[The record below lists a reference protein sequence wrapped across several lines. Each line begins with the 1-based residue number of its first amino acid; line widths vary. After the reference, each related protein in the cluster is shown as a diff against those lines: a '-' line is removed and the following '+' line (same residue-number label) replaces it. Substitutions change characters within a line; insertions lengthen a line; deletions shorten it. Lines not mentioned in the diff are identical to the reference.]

1 MARRMKLPNQ
11 YGSITKLSGRRR
23 NPYVVRVTVGW
34 NDDGTQ
40 IRKAY
45 GYYPDYKTATE
56 ALVGYHKNPTS
67 INSDATFQECY
78 DKWSEEKFE
87 RVKDPRGYKAAYNFC
102 KSIYKVKM
110 RDIRLCHL
118 EDLVA
123 KSGAEYPTLK
133 NIKSLLKQVFEYAV
147 KHDIIS
153 NDANKVQFL
162 DISRTRE
169 QVQIANANKLHSAF
183 TPAEVKRLWSFAD
196 ANVHVAEIL
205 MLVYSGVRVSEL
217 LDLKKEHVHLDE
229 QYFEVVD
236 SKTQAGIRRVPI
248 ADKVLPFYKNRYAA
262 SKIEYLLTTE
272 SGGHMKYYTYRECYW
287 DPLMELLGMKHLPH
301 DTRHTC
307 ISLLNTA
314 EVNPT
319 TIKMIVGHAGKMD
332 LTERVYTHKM
342 MDELLEAINQI

>member
-1 MARRMKLPNQ
+1 M
-11 YGSITKLSGRRR
+11 
-23 NPYVVRVTVGW
+23 VRITVGW
-34 NDDGTQ
+34 TDDGTP
-40 IRKAY
+40 IRKPL
-45 GYYPDYKTATE
+45 GYYEDYKTATE
-56 ALVGYHKNPTS
+56 ALVDYHKNPAM
-67 INSDATFQECY
+67 IDSDITFKECY
-78 DKWSEEKFE
+78 ERWSDEKFAK
-87 RVKDPRGYKAAYNFC
+87 VKDPRGYKAAYKFC
-102 KSIYKVKM
+102 KSIYKLKM
-110 RDIRLCHL
+110 RDIRLSHL
-118 EDLVA
+118 EDLIA
-123 KSGAEYPTLK
+123 RSGAEYPTLK

-147 KHDIIS
+147 KHDVIS
-153 NDANKVQFL
+153 RDNNKVEFL

-169 QVQIANANKLHSAF
+169 QRIVANANKLHSAF
-183 TPAEVKRLWSFAD
+183 TPAEIKKLWSFAD

-205 MLVYSGVRVSEL
+205 MLIYSGVRVSEL

-248 ADKVLPFYKNRYAA
+248 ADKVLPFYKARYAA

-272 SGGHMKYYTYRECYW
+272 SGGHIKYHTYRECYW

-342 MDELLEAINQI
+342 MDELLAAINKI